1 MRRCIKYGW
10 RELDW
15 TLYFMWMVMVTNQN
29 WASFIFISVSA
40 NTNIFYIYLY
50 LNRYKNIF
58 YFIFVSTNIK
68 IFESLSQQTSK
79 YFYLC
84 LNKQQ
89 NIWIFVS
96 LRQTSKY
103 LLSLSQQTQYNL
115 FKKSP
120 LFFFEFLQFVCILS
134 TKAGENPSFYCIQH
148 CQMRLVVRW
157 LL

>member
-1 MRRCIKYGW
+1 MTFKIFADFEINLLRRCIKYGW

-58 YFIFVSTNIK
+58 YHKNIFIFVSTNSK
-68 IFESLSQQTSK
+68 IFLSLSQ
-79 YFYLC
+79 
-84 LNKQQ
+84 
-89 NIWIFVS
+89 
-96 LRQTSKY
+96 QTSKY

-148 CQMRLVVRW
+148 CQMRLVVR
-157 LL
+157 